1 MPISPVDAPADA
13 APLAAP
19 RNDNH
24 TLTSLL
30 DAWRQGDGKAFEKL
44 IESAHS
50 ELKKMAAQ
58 RMRREN
64 SSVTLATGDLLNE
77 AVLNAMQAPNDFK
90 NRAHFFAT
98 MSLNMRTILVAHA
111 RARRA
116 DKRGGDML
124 NITFTE
130 SEHSEEIISHDM
142 LALDQALIDLE
153 AVDAR
158 GSQVTQL
165 AYFGGLSREQIAV
178 VLEVSVATVDRELKF
193 ARAWI
198 FDALKSDK

>member
-1 MPISPVDAPADA
+1 MPIPIVPTDA
-13 APLAAP
+13 AAAEP
-19 RNDNH
+19 TQNR

-30 DAWRQGDGKAFEKL
+30 HAWRQGDGLAFDKL
-44 IESAHS
+44 IENAHA

-64 SSVTLATGDLLNE
+64 HAVTMATGDLLND
-77 AVLNAMQAPNDFK
+77 AVMMVMQAPNDFK

-98 MSLNMRTILVAHA
+98 MSLNMRTILVSHA

-116 DKRGGDML
+116 DKRGGGNM

-130 SEHSEEIISHDM
+130 SEHSEEVVSHDM
-142 LALDQALIDLE
+142 LALDQALTDLE
-153 AVDAR
+153 AVDER

-178 VLEVSVATVDRELKF
+178 VLSISVATVDRELKF

-198 FDALKSDK
+198 FDALKST